1 MIDMHSKFDHMY
13 KNGIFYT
20 LFCINNDVI
29 SDINACYHGAALGK
43 REMILGEERKKIL

>member
-1 MIDMHSKFDHMY
+1 MIDMHSKFDNMY

-43 REMILGEERKKIL
+43 REMILGEKRKKI